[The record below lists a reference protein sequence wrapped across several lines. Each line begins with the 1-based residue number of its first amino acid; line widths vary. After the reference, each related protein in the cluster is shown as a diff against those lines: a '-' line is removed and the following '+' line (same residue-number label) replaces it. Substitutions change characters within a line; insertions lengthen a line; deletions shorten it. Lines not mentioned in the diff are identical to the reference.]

1 MKSKVVETLATGCE
15 SFAADARAKIYTQ
28 WVSKRRRC
36 LKAGALRAEDQR
48 GRQDKYH
55 PEVSVC
61 SQSAALKALLCSF
74 RRLSKG
80 GRGLFLIIANTFH
93 FFSHF
98 ESLFI
103 FHLFISS
110 FFKSFTEAITFKNCF
125 QTYNSSR
132 PELSR
137 LCERN
142 HFAIRWTPSKE
153 FTKESVCSALLQTC
167 SLPRI
172 PIIQKESIKLRILF
186 YSYPNTVQSYKDG

>member
-93 FFSHF
+93 FFLISNL
-98 ESLFI
+98 SLFFI
-103 FHLFISS
+103 FSFPVSSKASPKRSHSKIVSKLTIVAGQNCQDFENAIILQSDEHLQKNPPKNQCVLRSS
-110 FFKSFTEAITFKNCF
+110 E
-125 QTYNSSR
+125 
-132 PELSR
+132 
-137 LCERN
+137 
-142 HFAIRWTPSKE
+142 HTPHPG
-153 FTKESVCSALLQTC
+153 F
-167 SLPRI
+167 R
-172 PIIQKESIKLRILF
+172 
-186 YSYPNTVQSYKDG
+186 